1 MKGMIPIPEGI
12 SLPKDAATKPFT
24 MSGKFLLHGD
34 HLMALEL
41 DGYPVAGPEMEDD
54 EEEYSKEGG
63 EDEGEDKGEG
73 ECCGEYKNGK
83 MCPDCP
89 KQSGGFL
96 VAIERAMKPR
106 KGG

>member
-1 MKGMIPIPEGI
+1 MKGMLPIPEGI
-12 SLPKDAATKPFT
+12 SLPKDAASKPFT

-41 DGYPVAGPEMEDD
+41 DGYPVAGPEMEY
-54 EEEYSKEGG
+54 EEEYGKEEG
-63 EDEGEDKGEG
+63 EDEGEG
-73 ECCGEYKNGK
+73 ECCGEYKKGK